1 MRVSTL
7 QSFNKGLNSILDNQS
22 QVNNTQQQVS
32 TGRRVLTPADDPIA
46 ATKILQ
52 LQQDQALRDQFG
64 KNMTG
69 AKGRLTLEETQ
80 LAGITDNLTKLKE
93 LTVKAGDGSQTIT
106 DRQAIAAEIREI
118 LGSTVDLMNSKDAGG
133 EYLFGGFKGGT
144 EPFQKNESGRY
155 DYAGDEGQRFLSI
168 ASSTTVATGDNGKNL
183 FVDVEA
189 ADNSFTTKVNPLN
202 QGTGIVNPGF
212 VVDKEAYAEFYPEDL
227 IITFNSESAIS
238 PPGSNYTVRQASDD
252 RIVEGMGERPYNPG
266 EEIVVAGVSVKLS
279 GAPEP
284 GDEFLVDSSEKQSI
298 TDTIYRLMDGLNTL
312 EDNPTDTATL
322 TNLLADTLN
331 NLAFAQNSVSGVR
344 SQVGARLNVI
354 DNTGSLAADIDI
366 VSKTVLSELSDVD
379 FAEAVSRL
387 SLQTFLLETAQQSY
401 AKIQNLSLFNKI

>member
-69 AKGRLTLEETQ
+69 AEGRLTLEETQ

-93 LTVKAGDGSQTIT
+93 LTIKGGDGSQTIT
-106 DRQAIAAEIREI
+106 DRQAIAAEVREI
-118 LGSTVDLMNSKDAGG
+118 LGATIDLMNSKDAGG

-168 ASSTTVATGDNGKNL
+168 ASSTTVATGDNGKDL
-183 FVDVEA
+183 FIDIEA
-189 ADNSFTTKVNPLN
+189 ADNSFTTKTNPLN
-202 QGTGIVNPGF
+202 QGTGFVNPGF
-212 VVDKEAYAEFYPEDL
+212 VIDEEAYANFYPEDL
-227 IITFNSESAIS
+227 VITFNAESAIT
-238 PPGSNYTVRQASDD
+238 PPGPNFTVRQGTDGRVVD
-252 RIVEGMGERPYNPG
+252 GLGTQPYNPG
-266 EEIVVAGVSVKLS
+266 SEIVVAGIGVKIS
-279 GAPEP
+279 GEVEP
-284 GDEFLVDSSEKQSI
+284 GDEFLVNSSEKQSI
-298 TDTIYRLMDGLNTL
+298 TDTIFRLMEGLNNLGDNPEDAATLDNLL
-312 EDNPTDTATL
+312 EDTL
-322 TNLLADTLN
+322 T
-331 NLAFAQNSVSGVR
+331 NLAFAQNSISEIR

-354 DNTGSLAADIDI
+354 DNTSSLAADVDL
-366 VSKTVLSELSDVD
+366 VSKTVLSKLSDVD

-387 SLQTFLLETAQQSY
+387 SLQSFLLETAQQSY